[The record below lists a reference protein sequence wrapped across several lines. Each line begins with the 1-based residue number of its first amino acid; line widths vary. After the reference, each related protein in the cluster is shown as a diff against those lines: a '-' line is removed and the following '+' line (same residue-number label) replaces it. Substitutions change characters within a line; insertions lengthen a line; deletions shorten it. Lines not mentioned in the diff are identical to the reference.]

1 MVEEENWQKERENQT
16 TVEFERLQNQLSD
29 DLRRQVELKYQRR
42 FQEIQLNTQR
52 NPIEEAQKSFQPS
65 LRDTRK
71 EGHKV
76 SAQSELL
83 TCWKCD
89 EVSHMK
95 KRVHNNLVLYKLW
108 KKQPH
113 YQQM

>member
-1 MVEEENWQKERENQT
+1 M
-16 TVEFERLQNQLSD
+16 TVEFERLQNQLSE

-42 FQEIQLNTQR
+42 FQEVQLNTQR

-65 LRDTRK
+65 LRDTGK

-76 SAQSELL
+76 LAQSELL

-89 EVSHMK
+89 EVSLK
-95 KRVHNNLVLYKLW
+95 KKECTTILFCTSCGKNNHITSKC
-108 KKQPH
+108 
-113 YQQM
+113 

>member
-1 MVEEENWQKERENQT
+1 MKRKRNQI
-16 TVEFERLQNQLSD
+16 TVEFERLQNQLSE
-29 DLRRQVELKYQRR
+29 DLRRQVEFKYQRR
-42 FQEIQLNTQR
+42 LQEIQLNTQR

-71 EGHKV
+71 EGHEV
-76 SAQSELL
+76 LAQSELL

-89 EVSHMK
+89 EIGH
-95 KRVHNNLVLYKLW
+95 KRKVHSNLVLYKLW
-108 KKQPH
+108 QKQPH